1 MLTIQKTLRQM
12 KKLTLI
18 FLIALMSCG
27 SFVRAQEYSNYILCK
42 VDGKEWKAEAKRMKI
57 PTKNIN
63 YLALAA
69 FKVNPDVQVWIG
81 LFYFTDS
88 LKPGTYPVMSQEELE
103 KASKKKKPQR
113 SVYVL
118 VDYTEE
124 TKGMGHA
131 FHDGESQ
138 SGNVTISNLTETS
151 VEGTFEATLKGVYFK
166 KRGLATVTGMG
177 LKSNLE
183 EKMITKAGG
192 GMLVNGDPHYH
203 DHTKELKKTDSV
215 ELSDGKFSVDWT
227 DKDE

>member
-1 MLTIQKTLRQM
+1 MN
-12 KKLTLI
+12 KLTLI
-18 FLIALMSCG
+18 LFLAFISGG
-27 SFVRAQEYSNYILCK
+27 SFIQAQDYSNYISCK
-42 VDGKEWKAEAKRMKI
+42 VDGNEWKAEAKRIKI

-69 FKVNPDVQVWIG
+69 FKVNPDVQVWIR

-88 LKPGTYPVMSQEELE
+88 LKPGTYPIISQEELE
-103 KASKKKKPQR
+103 KASKKKKPER

-131 FHDGESQ
+131 FHDGESL

-151 VEGTFEATLKGVYFK
+151 VEGTFEAKLKGVYFK

-215 ELSDGKFSVDWT
+215 VLSEGKFNVDWT
-227 DKDE
+227 DTE